1 MGQVRRSI
9 LSALVMVVCAWSASA
24 SPTNDTSH
32 VGASIRVMGI
42 TISGNHVTKD
52 RIILRELLMHEGDTL
67 GTGPF
72 YEQLE
77 RSRQNLVNTGLFNT
91 VTLLPLFL
99 DGHSVIVEV
108 TVNERWYLW
117 PAIVFDLAD
126 PNFNTW
132 WLTKDLDRVNYGL
145 YLYKYNFRGRNE
157 TIHALAQFGYTN
169 QYALRYRVPF
179 VDRRQRWGF
188 SIGGGYEQ
196 QAEITTGTVDNKR
209 ILVRDPDGSNRDEW
223 WADLE
228 VTLRREHDVRHS
240 WRLGYLQA
248 EVRDTIVQR
257 ALAYFDDRSP
267 RTRFLTLGY
276 SLIWD
281 RRDVRIFPRSG
292 HYAELRLDRL
302 GLGVLDEA
310 EPDVTTLYGTV
321 KRWWPV
327 KERST
332 VALSLRGKVTQG
344 TPPYYVQEGLGYSA
358 QVRGYEYYVADG
370 EHYALG
376 RANYLFTLYR
386 PRTFRVEAIPLESF
400 RTLHVALYL
409 NVFVDAG
416 RVWDS
421 RYAAHNFLN
430 DQWQSGY
437 GAGLDLVTS
446 YDQVVRGEYTLN
458 ALGEHGFYLHF
469 TQPF

>member
-1 MGQVRRSI
+1 M
-9 LSALVMVVCAWSASA
+9 
-24 SPTNDTSH
+24 
-32 VGASIRVMGI
+32 
-42 TISGNHVTKD
+42 
-52 RIILRELLMHEGDTL
+52 
-67 GTGPF
+67 
-72 YEQLE
+72 
-77 RSRQNLVNTGLFNT
+77 
-91 VTLLPLFL
+91 
-99 DGHSVIVEV
+99 
-108 TVNERWYLW
+108 
-117 PAIVFDLAD
+117 
-126 PNFNTW
+126 
-132 WLTKDLDRVNYGL
+132 
-145 YLYKYNFRGRNE
+145 
-157 TIHALAQFGYTN
+157 
-169 QYALRYRVPF
+169 
-179 VDRRQRWGF
+179 
-188 SIGGGYEQ
+188 
-196 QAEITTGTVDNKR
+196 DNKR

-257 ALAYFDDRSP
+257 ALDYFDDRSP